1 MGAAALVGYIVA
13 IGVATYLMKVALE
26 DLTAFQ
32 INLLMGIAMVA
43 ISLPAVL
50 IEQRSLRLPAGHLGV
65 GSLVAVLMAAGSV
78 LYALA
83 LARLPAGPAAAIATA
98 YVVIVVVLSAVFL
111 DERVDLVTV
120 AGVGLTLGGVALLS
134 FRT

>member
-1 MGAAALVGYIVA
+1 MGYIVA
-13 IGVATYLMKVALE
+13 IGVATYLMKVARGP
-26 DLTAFQ
+26 TAFQ

-50 IEQRSLRLPAGHLGV
+50 LAARRAPRSPSRSALSRAATGRKGRAAAGAHRGGWVSPTPSWQCGPPQRIGV
-65 GSLVAVLMAAGSV
+65 G
-78 LYALA
+78 
-83 LARLPAGPAAAIATA
+83 
-98 YVVIVVVLSAVFL
+98 
-111 DERVDLVTV
+111 V